1 MNLRKRL
8 LVILLIIVVSGV
20 PLLSLLYI
28 DVNLK
33 HECTGIECQI
43 CAHIEAA
50 IQNVNHFKNLFL
62 SSIFFLTAVLATA
75 NISCVR
81 TIISRS
87 GVTLITLKVELLN

>member
-8 LVILLIIVVSGV
+8 LVSLLIIVVSGV

-33 HECTGIECQI
+33 HECTGIECQV

-75 NISCVR
+75 YISCVR

-87 GVTLITLKVELLN
+87 GETLITLKVELLN